1 MEENNWIWMLCLVEH
16 QNGKRRLI
24 APGLRLF
31 GSGMSLYGHIFGV
44 LKAKSYKVI
53 ATKEE
58 HVKHRTHQIL
68 GYCSEVLDS
77 EEQMNNIIAEYIE
90 KGWVM
95 YTNSLERGIGRW

>member
-1 MEENNWIWMLCLVEH
+1 MEENNWIWMLCLVEY
-16 QNGKRRLI
+16 QNGNRRII

-31 GSGMSLYGHIFGV
+31 GSGMALYGHIFGV

-58 HVKHRTHQIL
+58 HVKHRTHHIL

-77 EEQMNNIIAEYIE
+77 EEQMNDIIASYIE
-90 KGWVM
+90 KGWAMV
-95 YTNSLERGIGRW
+95 SKSPEQEIG

>member
-1 MEENNWIWMLCLVEH
+1 MEENNWIWMLCLVEYP
-16 QNGKRRLI
+16 NGSKRII
-24 APGLRLF
+24 APAFRLF
-31 GSGMSLYGHIFGV
+31 GSGMSLYGHVFGV

-77 EEQMNNIIAEYIE
+77 EEQMNDIIASYIE

-95 YTNSLERGIGRW
+95 HTKSTERGNG

>member
-1 MEENNWIWMLCLVEH
+1 MEENNWIWMLCLVEYP
-16 QNGKRRLI
+16 NGSKRLI

-31 GSGMSLYGHIFGV
+31 GSGMALYGHIFGV

-58 HVKHRTHQIL
+58 HVKHRTHHIL

-77 EEQMNNIIAEYIE
+77 EEQMNDIIASYIE

-95 YTNSLERGIGRW
+95 NTNSLERGIGR